1 MEIVGHKSLPLES
14 SKDRAPCW
22 HYWLKGNSIGFKDTG
37 LSLKFGDR
45 FPNSAKWTLME
56 LSEKREPTWIKCP
69 QSQPCVSFNL
79 TVSPER
85 WACVFPFTWMRKLR
99 PRDKSNLSRVV
110 QPGVVRT
117 QGCQVGEEHHQCHT
131 PDSAF
136 SGPFGTQGF
145 PVSRAHGT

>member
-14 SKDRAPCW
+14 SKDRAPWW
-22 HYWLKGNSIGFKDTG
+22 HYWLKGNSIRFKDTG
-37 LSLKFGDR
+37 LSLKFRDR

-69 QSQPCVSFNL
+69 QSQHCVSFNL
-79 TVSPER
+79 TVSPEK
-85 WACVFPFTWMRKLR
+85 WACVFPYTWMRKLR

-110 QPGVVRT
+110 QPGVVRA

-136 SGPFGTQGF
+136 WGPFGTQGF